1 MFFAILM
8 GFSLSLLI
16 HSITYGAMETI
27 KIKGARYFSGHIS
40 IAVFGGSIPQIHN
53 LDEIIEQL
61 ENSDLPI
68 RTVSPRTVYFRQ
80 DASLLFGGKSIRQRR
95 LIGIDFQQ
103 ELIEFSK
110 LRFIEGSI
118 DNLLKNRENK
128 GILISEVAAKVMGA
142 RVGDNITLYLTSDTG
157 QFNSETLII
166 QGIFS
171 ETSLFGYVAY
181 MDRKDLNYLLLKN
194 YDAATDIAVYAQK
207 GTDSDK
213 LLLKIRN
220 ILSESSAILP
230 PMHSRD
236 DLIRELSE
244 WGNPETSVLA
254 PLTLE
259 AHLQQI
265 TSIMSAVKIVTWSIE
280 VLFMFIIM
288 VGILNTYRV
297 LAFERTKEI
306 GTLRAMGMTRREIL
320 YMFLIEAFLLDLA
333 ATIAGFAV
341 FNGIIKFLGI
351 VDIGH
356 IPGAGLF
363 TESGRLSPHL
373 NLSAICLTSIFM
385 MIAVIVAA
393 WRPARRASLMSPVDA
408 MREEN

>member
-8 GFSLSLLI
+8 GFSLSILV
-16 HSITYGAMETI
+16 HSITYGAMETV
-27 KIKGARYFSGHIS
+27 KNKAARYFSGHIS
-40 IAVFGGSIPQIHN
+40 ITGYQGSLQQIN
-53 LDEIIEQL
+53 NAEEIIKQL
-61 ENSDLPI
+61 ENSGLPI
-68 RTVSPRTVYFRQ
+68 RNVSPRTIYYRQ
-80 DASLLFGGKSIRQRR
+80 DASLLFGGESIRQRR
-95 LIGIDFQQ
+95 LIGIDFQK
-103 ELIEFSK
+103 ELSEFSQME
-110 LRFIEGSI
+110 FVEGSVE
-118 DNLLKNRENK
+118 NLTNNDDSR
-128 GILISEVAAKVMGA
+128 GILISEVAAGILNA
-142 RVGDNITLYLTSDTG
+142 RVGDDITLYLTTDTG
-157 QFNSETLII
+157 QFNSETLIVK
-166 QGIFS
+166 GVFS

-181 MDRKDLNYLLLKN
+181 MNRRDLNSLLIKDE
-194 YDAATDIAVYAQK
+194 DAATDIAIYALK
-207 GTDSDK
+207 GTDLDK
-213 LLLKIRN
+213 LMIKLRFL
-220 ILSESSAILP
+220 LSETSQLLP
-230 PMHSRD
+230 PMYSKE
-236 DLIRELSE
+236 DLNRELAGL
-244 WGNPETSVLA
+244 GNPETSVLA